1 MKDYKIIA
9 DSSCD
14 VPQKYRDEYDID
26 IVPFYY
32 TFDKVTYGR
41 EGIDI
46 KLEDFYDLMMK
57 KNYPLTGQPT
67 IMDYADKFEIYASKG
82 QDILCICLTSKFSG
96 SYNSAVN
103 AAEMMKETYPD
114 VKIEVVDS
122 SQGAGGQ
129 GLMVLQAVK
138 MREEDYD
145 IEEAARILRIMSKEG
160 EVIFSVSDLD
170 FLVHG
175 GRLGKASSLLGT
187 ILNIQPIIA
196 IKDGELQAY
205 NKVRGVKKAL
215 KKMVEIGLNNVGEH
229 KDDYYFCVVDSTR
242 HDDAKVIEQLLEN
255 EEVDFLIPEHFPMS
269 VCISA
274 HSGPYNVGLAYLKKY
289 DRIK

>member
-46 KLEDFYDLMMK
+46 ELQDFYDLMLK

-122 SQGAGGQ
+122 SQGG
-129 GLMVLQAVK
+129 
-138 MREEDYD
+138 
-145 IEEAARILRIMSKEG
+145 
-160 EVIFSVSDLD
+160 
-170 FLVHG
+170 
-175 GRLGKASSLLGT
+175 
-187 ILNIQPIIA
+187 
-196 IKDGELQAY
+196 
-205 NKVRGVKKAL
+205 
-215 KKMVEIGLNNVGEH
+215 
-229 KDDYYFCVVDSTR
+229 
-242 HDDAKVIEQLLEN
+242 
-255 EEVDFLIPEHFPMS
+255 
-269 VCISA
+269 
-274 HSGPYNVGLAYLKKY
+274 
-289 DRIK
+289 